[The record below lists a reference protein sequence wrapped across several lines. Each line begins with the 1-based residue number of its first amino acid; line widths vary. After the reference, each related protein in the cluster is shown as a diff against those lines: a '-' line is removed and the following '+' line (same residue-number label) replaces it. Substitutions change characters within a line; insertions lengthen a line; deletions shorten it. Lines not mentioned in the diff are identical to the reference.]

1 MVRSIVERYKTMAL
15 YIKRIRPGAK
25 LPKYMSERASGMDV
39 SACLDSN
46 EPYGHMRVLE
56 PGERTMIPT
65 GLVLDIPYGFE
76 VQVRPRSGMAIKKG
90 ITVINSPGT
99 IDSDYRGELMIG
111 LINHSGQDFTVE
123 DGMRI
128 AQIVI
133 APVVQMQVIETEEVS
148 ETDRGEG
155 GIGSTGDK

>member
-1 MVRSIVERYKTMAL
+1 MVRSIEERYKTLAL

-25 LPKYMSERASGMDV
+25 LPKYMSEQAAGMDV
-39 SACLDSN
+39 SACLDSD
-46 EPYGHMRVLE
+46 EPYGHMKVLE
-56 PGERTMIPT
+56 PGERAMIPT
-65 GLVLDIPYGFE
+65 GLVLEIPPMFE

-99 IDSDYRGELMIG
+99 IDADFRGEIMIG
-111 LINHSGQDFTVE
+111 LINHSGEDFTIE

-133 APVVQMQVIETEEVS
+133 APVIQMEVIEVGEVS